1 MIYHILFIAYY
12 VYISTLVA
20 SAIDPPI
27 NGGVVVLEPTFAHLS
42 FAGDGQSER
51 GKVKL

>member
-1 MIYHILFIAYY
+1 MGVHALPYFQSLHA
-12 VYISTLVA
+12 TLVA